1 MISNYTGEENQS
13 FPIGRQRLSTVL
25 RDSNEVIETDDVV
38 RTLLVTRVEASKLL
52 SRWAGQGWL
61 RRVGRGAYVPVP
73 LDLLGNHYVL
83 DDHWVLVPTLY
94 GSSYIGG
101 WTAAEY
107 WDLTEQ
113 LFNDTIVLTSNPVRN
128 KHQIR
133 HGARF
138 LVSHVDKRK
147 VFGTKAV
154 WRGSTRV
161 SLSDIH
167 RTIIDM
173 LDYPRLGGGIQH
185 VSDCLGVYLR
195 KPERSDDKL
204 VSYAE
209 KLGNGAVM
217 KRLGYL
223 VERISGPSEL
233 TKWCQEH
240 MTAGNA
246 RLDSALKCKR
256 LVTRW
261 RLWVPPK
268 EFIGFSRK

>member
-1 MISNYTGEENQS
+1 MILQYTIIDEQS
-13 FPIGRQRLSTVL
+13 VPIGRQRLASVL

-38 RTLLVTRVEASKLL
+38 RTLLVTRIEASKLL
-52 SRWAGQGWL
+52 SRWASQGWL

-73 LDLLGNHYVL
+73 LELLGNRYVL

-94 GSSYIGG
+94 GPSYIGG
-101 WTAAEY
+101 WTAAEH

-113 LFNDTIVLTSNPVRN
+113 LFNDTVVMTSNPVRQ
-128 KHQIR
+128 KRQIR

-138 LVSHVDKRK
+138 LLSHVNKRK
-147 VFGTKAV
+147 VFGTKTV

-173 LDYPRLGGGIQH
+173 LNNPKLGGGIQH
-185 VSDCLGVYLR
+185 VSDCLDVYLK
-195 KPERSDDKL
+195 KPERSDETL
-204 VSYAE
+204 VAYAE

-223 VERISGPSEL
+223 VERLSGPSQL
-233 TKWCQEH
+233 TKWCQEQ

-246 RLDSALKCKR
+246 RLDSSLKCTR

-261 RLWVPPK
+261 RLWIPPSWK
-268 EFIGFSRK
+268 VK

>member
-1 MISNYTGEENQS
+1 MMSQNTVVGEQS
-13 FPIGRQRLSTVL
+13 VPIGRQRLASVL

-38 RTLLVTRVEASKLL
+38 RTLLVTRIDASKLL
-52 SRWAGQGWL
+52 SRWASQGWL
-61 RRVGRGAYVPVP
+61 RRVGRGAYVHVP
-73 LDLLGNHYVL
+73 LELLGNRYVL
-83 DDHWVLVPTLY
+83 DDHWVLVPALY

-113 LFNDTIVLTSNPVRN
+113 LFNDTVVMTSNPVRQ
-128 KHQIR
+128 KQQIR

-138 LVSHVDKRK
+138 LVFHVNKGR
-147 VFGTKAV
+147 VFGTKTV

-173 LDYPRLGGGIQH
+173 LDNPKLGGGIQH
-185 VSDCLGVYLR
+185 VSDCLGVYL
-195 KPERSDDKL
+195 KNPDRSDDTL
-204 VSYAE
+204 IAYAE

-223 VERISGPSEL
+223 VEKLSGPSKL
-233 TKWCQEH
+233 TKWCHEQ
-240 MTAGNA
+240 MTTGNA
-246 RLDSALKCKR
+246 RLDSALQCTR

-261 RLWVPPK
+261 RLWIPP
-268 EFIGFSRK
+268 SW

>member
-1 MISNYTGEENQS
+1 MKSKYTYIGEQS

-38 RTLLVTRVEASKLL
+38 RTLLVTRIEASKLL

-73 LDLLGNHYVL
+73 LESLGDRYVL
-83 DDHWVLVPTLY
+83 EDHWVLVPTLY

-138 LVSHVDKRK
+138 LVSHVHKRK
-147 VFGTKAV
+147 VFGTKVV

-173 LDYPRLGGGIQH
+173 LDNPTLGGGIQH

-217 KRLGYL
+217 KRLGFL

-246 RLDSALKCKR
+246 RLDSALMCTR
-256 LVTRW
+256 LVTKW

-268 EFIGFSRK
+268 EPIGLSRK

>member
-1 MISNYTGEENQS
+1 MIYYTDVDEQS
-13 FPIGRQRLSTVL
+13 VPIGRRRLASLL

-38 RTLLVTRVEASKLL
+38 RTLQVTRIDASKLL

-61 RRVGRGAYVPVP
+61 RRVGRGAYVHVP
-73 LDLLGNHYVL
+73 LKLLGNRYVL
-83 DDHWVLVPTLY
+83 DDHWVLVPALY

-113 LFNDTIVLTSNPVRN
+113 LFNDTVVMTSNPVRQ

-138 LVSHVDKRK
+138 LVFHVNEGK
-147 VFGTKAV
+147 VYGTKTV

-173 LDYPRLGGGIQH
+173 LDNPKLGGGIQH
-185 VSDCLGVYLR
+185 VSDCLGVYL
-195 KPERSDDKL
+195 KHPDRSDDTL
-204 VSYAE
+204 ITYAE
-209 KLGNGAVM
+209 KLSNGAVM

-223 VERISGPSEL
+223 AEKLSGPSKL
-233 TKWCQEH
+233 TKWCHEH
-240 MTAGNA
+240 MTTGNA
-246 RLDSALKCKR
+246 MLDSALQCTR

-261 RLWVPPK
+261 RLWIPPSWQG
-268 EFIGFSRK
+268 ISRND

>member
-1 MISNYTGEENQS
+1 MVSKYTDIDEQS

-38 RTLLVTRVEASKLL
+38 RTLLVTRTEASKLL
-52 SRWAGQGWL
+52 SRWTGQGWL

-73 LDLLGNHYVL
+73 LELLGDRYVL
-83 DDHWVLVPTLY
+83 DDHWVLVPTLF

-113 LFNDTIVLTSNPVRN
+113 LFNDTIVFTSNPVRI
-128 KHQIR
+128 KHQSR
-133 HGARF
+133 HGAWF
-138 LVSHVDKRK
+138 LVSHVHKRK

-154 WRGSTRV
+154 WRGSTSV
-161 SLSDIH
+161 ALSDIH

-173 LDYPRLGGGIQH
+173 LHNPRLGGGIQH

-223 VERISGPSEL
+223 VERISGTSKL

-246 RLDSALKCKR
+246 RLDSALKCTR
-256 LVTRW
+256 LVTKW
-261 RLWVPPK
+261 RLWVPPT
-268 EFIGFSRK
+268 EPIGLSRK

>member
-1 MISNYTGEENQS
+1 MQLKYTDAEEQS

-38 RTLLVTRVEASKLL
+38 RTLLVTRIEASKLL

-73 LDLLGNHYVL
+73 LELLGDRYVL

-138 LVSHVDKRK
+138 LVFHVQKRK
-147 VFGTKAV
+147 VFGTRAV

-173 LDYPRLGGGIQH
+173 LDNPGLGGGIQH
-185 VSDCLGVYLR
+185 VSDCLGEYLK
-195 KPERSDDKL
+195 KPERSDEIL

-240 MTAGNA
+240 MTTGNA
-246 RLDSALKCKR
+246 RLDSALNCTR

-261 RLWVPPK
+261 RLWVPP
-268 EFIGFSRK
+268 SW